1 MAQHFHFRIA
11 WKVAVVYWL
20 VRVAEVDRITG
31 HPLAIG
37 GGLQFGLLSIQSL
50 IGLRVGL

>member
-11 WKVAVVYWL
+11 WIVAVVYWL

-31 HPLAIG
+31 HP
-37 GGLQFGLLSIQSL
+37 SQS
-50 IGLRVGL
+50 GVACNSGY